1 MSQQEKD
8 TAAANKLFVEAVQL
22 VKTAEEEGLTKH
34 RRPHMAE
41 ALEEAL
47 AKLNEI
53 FEDYPSTD
61 LAVKLI
67 SGQHIGAISLEDVRS
82 AALSAGAKA
91 TEKAAEQGDED
102 AQFYLGHMYLL
113 GKGAPKDKA
122 EAFKWWQKA
131 AEQGHAD
138 AQYELARMYY
148 EGYGVPWNDATPSD
162 GDREAIK
169 WWRKAA
175 EQDHTKAKAQHNLG
189 VMYLNG
195 QGVPEDKAEAI
206 KWFRMAAEQG
216 HEEAKRGLEI
226 LEAK

>member
-1 MSQQEKD
+1 MSQYEAD
-8 TAAANKLFVEAVQL
+8 RAAANKLFVEAVQL
-22 VKTAEEEGLTKH
+22 VKTAEEEGLTEH

-91 TEKAAEQGDED
+91 AEKAAEQGDAD
-102 AQFYLGHMYLL
+102 AQFDLGYMYVVS
-113 GKGAPKDKA
+113 KGVPENDA
-122 EAFKWWQKA
+122 EAIKWWRKA

-138 AQYELARMYY
+138 AQYELGVAYAN
-148 EGYGVPWNDATPSD
+148 GWGVPEDKA
-162 GDREAIK
+162 EALK

-175 EQDHTKAKAQHNLG
+175 EQGHKNAKI
-189 VMYLNG
+189 YLEN
-195 QGVPEDKAEAI
+195 PELNNPKNS
-206 KWFRMAAEQG
+206 
-216 HEEAKRGLEI
+216 
-226 LEAK
+226 

>member
-1 MSQQEKD
+1 VVTLGMSQYEAD
-8 TAAANKLFVEAVQL
+8 RAAANKLFVEAVQL
-22 VKTAEEEGLTKH
+22 VKTAEEEGLTEH

-91 TEKAAEQGDED
+91 AEKAAEQGDAD
-102 AQFYLGHMYLL
+102 AQFDLGYMYFVS
-113 GKGAPKDKA
+113 KGVPENDA
-122 EAFKWWQKA
+122 EAIKWWRKA

-138 AQYELARMYY
+138 AQYELGVAYAN
-148 EGYGVPWNDATPSD
+148 GWGVPEDKA
-162 GDREAIK
+162 EALK

-175 EQDHTKAKAQHNLG
+175 EQGHKNAKI
-189 VMYLNG
+189 YLEN
-195 QGVPEDKAEAI
+195 PELNNPKNS
-206 KWFRMAAEQG
+206 
-216 HEEAKRGLEI
+216 
-226 LEAK
+226 